1 MTSVDVAADTW
12 HDAVAEAIATH
23 PWLAHLTAID
33 GAGERGQDPDIIVV
47 CRCEDHGGEDVTV
60 STRVPRDGGSLD
72 SVVDIV
78 AGAAWYQREIHDFF
92 GVTFVGSGADDRAL
106 LIHDAPIPPLR
117 KEVVLAQRAETTWPG
132 VADPS
137 TSKSASRR
145 RALPAGVPDPDTWRR
160 IKDGEDISDVE
171 VVEAM
176 SGRRPRSRAG
186 RDAGATRAARGHATR
201 EQSPRERTTRRRR
214 V

>member
-1 MTSVDVAADTW
+1 MTTIDVPADRW

-47 CRCEDHGGEDVTV
+47 CRCENHDGDDVTV

-72 SVVDIV
+72 SVVDVV
-78 AGAAWYQREIHDFF
+78 AGAAWYQREIHESF
-92 GVTFVGSGADDRAL
+92 GVTFVGPGADNRAL
-106 LIHDAPIPPLR
+106 LIRDAPKPPLR

-132 VADPS
+132 VAGLGIS
-137 TSKSASRR
+137 TSASRR
-145 RALPAGVPDPDTWRR
+145 RALPAGVPDPETWQR

-171 VVEAM
+171 VIAAM
-176 SGRRPRSRAG
+176 SGRRPRSSAG
-186 RDAGATRAARGHATR
+186 RGRRA
-201 EQSPRERTTRRRR
+201 
-214 V
+214 